1 MSYLSRFNPDGWG
14 VAWFNGREWRLFK
27 EPLALHESRRARSIA
42 RSVRG
47 LIIISHVRFA
57 THGGRSVVNTHPWLY
72 RSFVFA
78 HNGYLDRERLL
89 RLVKQEYRDFK
100 GETDSEVLFHFLVQE
115 ALGSRDFVEGV
126 KRTVGRIIEEGVD
139 YNSLNFIASDGVKL
153 YALRYARRSL
163 DYYTL
168 YYLER
173 SREALHLDK
182 LSSKTAQLI
191 RMKLARGER
200 AVLVASEPLTE
211 EGWREIPNK
220 HLLIVNEDLSVELLK
235 ID

>member
-1 MSYLSRFNPDGWG
+1 MSYLSRSNPDGWG

-27 EPLALHESRRARSIA
+27 EPLALHESRRARGIA

-47 LIIISHVRFA
+47 MIIISHVRFA
-57 THGGRSVVNTHPWLY
+57 THGGRSVENTHPWLY
-72 RSFVFA
+72 RGFVFA
-78 HNGYLDRERLL
+78 HNGYLDREGLL
-89 RLVKQEYRDFK
+89 GLVRREYRDFE
-100 GETDSEVLFHFLVQE
+100 GETDSEVLFHLLVQE
-115 ALGSRDFVEGV
+115 ALGSGGFVEGV

-139 YNSLNFIASDGVKL
+139 YSSLNFIASDGVKL

-173 SREALHLDK
+173 PREALHLDK

-191 RMKLARGER
+191 RMKLARGEK
-200 AVLVASEPLTE
+200 AILVASEPLTE
-211 EGWREIPNK
+211 EELLEIPNK
-220 HLLIVNEDLSVELLK
+220 RMLVIDGSLRTEVIDLS
-235 ID
+235 